1 MQERSEQHSD
11 PAGIGPERYEVE
23 WLVAGYAANQPDG
36 NEIWAEIVV
45 RMIHEI
51 ELYLA
56 LAQPERHWE
65 YR

>member
-11 PAGIGPERYEVE
+11 LTRIGPGRYEVE

-45 RMIHEI
+45 RMIREI

-56 LAQPERHWE
+56 IS
-65 YR
+65 